1 MGFGNRAR
9 SPGRRKPAG
18 VLLWPGLEKDR
29 LEAVVGG
36 NIHRGGRVN
45 FALSVGTRIPDS
57 IEVYT
62 LPETIVDI
70 VPQYRGFRYIVA
82 ENELII
88 VDPDTLEIVAVLPV

>member
-1 MGFGNRAR
+1 MQG
-9 SPGRRKPAG
+9 PTQGR
-18 VLLWPGLEKDR
+18 
-29 LEAVVGG
+29 
-36 NIHRGGRVN
+36 
-45 FALSVGTRIPDS
+45 SVGTDFVADQTPRSRRRREYPPCWSRQFRALGRKRIPDR

>member
-1 MGFGNRAR
+1 MQGPTRGR
-9 SPGRRKPAG
+9 SVGTETLSREQRSK
-18 VLLWPGLEKDR
+18 LH
-29 LEAVVGG
+29 EAVVGG
-36 NIHRGGRVN
+36 NIHRAGRVN

-62 LPETIVDI
+62 PPETIVDI

>member
-1 MGFGNRAR
+1 LAT
-9 SPGRRKPAG
+9 
-18 VLLWPGLEKDR
+18 
-29 LEAVVGG
+29 
-36 NIHRGGRVN
+36 GRVN